1 MWVLVPVVVSVI
13 GEREFLLGRGRT
25 VGIGLGLV
33 VFVWC
38 GFGLRLF
45 AFCVLNR
52 GILFSGWCFVVLV

>member
-33 VFVWC
+33 VLC
-38 GFGLRLF
+38 G
-45 AFCVLNR
+45 
-52 GILFSGWCFVVLV
+52 VVLGCACLLSVY